1 MTAISR
7 DSKSYFIHRQKGTP
21 LVGITL
27 KRIDMVNE
35 SALELPGKY
44 FFFMGYKSIDALVFQ
59 LTNHTGAQVN
69 YLLVFIGELL
79 VLDTLQNVLLRGLIE
94 EVEEQPRHGLKCQDF
109 QLMGIFQ
116 VHDLIA
122 NIVSSLHKIDQRM
135 AGIAER

>member
-1 MTAISR
+1 
-7 DSKSYFIHRQKGTP
+7 
-21 LVGITL
+21 
-27 KRIDMVNE
+27 MVNE

-109 QLMGIFQ
+109 QLMGIAVNLVQ
-116 VHDLIA
+116 PQRVILKGCSLEVHEYFIFWYRGCHQLSVATENVATVGLYAD
-122 NIVSSLHKIDQRM
+122 
-135 AGIAER
+135 